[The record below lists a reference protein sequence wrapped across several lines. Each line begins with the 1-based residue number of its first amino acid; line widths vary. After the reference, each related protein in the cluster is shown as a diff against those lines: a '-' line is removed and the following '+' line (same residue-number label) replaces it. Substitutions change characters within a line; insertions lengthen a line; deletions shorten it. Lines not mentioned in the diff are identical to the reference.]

1 VRASSKGEG
10 QITKGSPAA
19 RPQFQYMPNICK
31 NINLDQTNVKP
42 KRQRTG
48 PMDIVFVNCVFKIL
62 KRTKSND
69 GDGDYTD
76 MEGDK
81 SRACNLDVTRKG
93 NARFEQVR

>member
-1 VRASSKGEG
+1 
-10 QITKGSPAA
+10 
-19 RPQFQYMPNICK
+19 
-31 NINLDQTNVKP
+31 
-42 KRQRTG
+42 
-48 PMDIVFVNCVFKIL
+48 MDIVFVNCVFKIL